1 METKK
6 INQPGTSP
14 NRGKNNDKQGNS
26 AAVGAATV
34 AGMTAGAVGMNV
46 VAGNSIEEEA
56 AAQES
61 VTAQAQDLAE
71 QLETVE
77 TAQETEREEPQPV
90 AEVAPVVEAQ
100 PVTGVGD
107 ADGTHEP
114 ASPQEPVGNVEPVNG
129 EEPPTDL
136 VGSIISGEEIDPAD
150 VDETD
155 IINVDQIGTVYTVD
169 GQNMLA
175 AAIHDDEGNELM
187 MVDVDGDGVFDV
199 VTTPEGEAI
208 AEVGGDIDVS
218 DAEHMMTGED
228 SGWLAANDFDNS
240 MDVGSDIQNDI
251 IEA

>member
-6 INQPGTSP
+6 INQPGTLP
-14 NRGKNNDKQGNS
+14 NRGKNNDKQRNF

-34 AGMTAGAVGMNV
+34 AGMAAGAIGMDV
-46 VAGNSIEEEA
+46 VAGDPIEEEA

-61 VTAQAQDLAE
+61 VTAQAQDVAE
-71 QLETVE
+71 QLETAE
-77 TAQETEREEPQPV
+77 TEQETVLDESQPV
-90 AEVAPVVEAQ
+90 AESEPVVEPQ
-100 PVTGVGD
+100 PMTGTGS
-107 ADGTHEP
+107 ADGT
-114 ASPQEPVGNVEPVNG
+114 QEPISQQEPSGNVEPVSG
-129 EEPPTDL
+129 EEPPTNL
-136 VGSIISGEEIDPAD
+136 VDSIIAGEEIDPAD
-150 VDETD
+150 MDVTN
-155 IINVDQIGTVYTVD
+155 IINVDQIGTVYTVE

>member
-14 NRGKNNDKQGNS
+14 NREKNNDKQRNS

-34 AGMTAGAVGMNV
+34 AGMAAGAVGMNV
-46 VAGNSIEEEA
+46 VAGDSIEEDA
-56 AAQES
+56 SMQES
-61 VTAQAQDLAE
+61 VTAQAQDVAE
-71 QLETVE
+71 QLETAE
-77 TAQETEREEPQPV
+77 TGQETVREEPQPV
-90 AEVAPVVEAQ
+90 AEAETAAEPQ
-100 PVTGVGD
+100 PETGAGS
-107 ADGTHEP
+107 AGGTQEP
-114 ASPQEPVGNVEPVNG
+114 PSPQEPVGNVDPASG

-136 VGSIISGEEIDPAD
+136 VGSIIAGEEIDPAD
-150 VDETD
+150 VDVAD